1 MTAPAVTIL
10 GISLGHADDRA
21 AEHWLHEVVRPVGVP
36 GLVACTHLVRTPH
49 PHVAISLAAPDG
61 LPDGLSASVDGFA
74 SAAEVAAAQH
84 RERSSGRAVLY
95 PGVESL
101 IGELSV
107 AELLERSA
115 IEQVTLLGGA
125 QPAAETRLITR
136 DFVRPQW
143 INGVLTL
150 IVAPVG
156 AGRIAPFELP
166 DPTPCCADKH

>member
-1 MTAPAVTIL
+1 MTII

-21 AEHWLHEVVRPVGVP
+21 AEHWLHDVVRPADVP
-36 GLVACTHLVRTPH
+36 GLFACTHLVRAPR

-61 LPDGLSASVDGFA
+61 LPDGLPAC
-74 SAAEVAAAQH
+74 AAEFAPAAQVAAAEH
-84 RERSSGRAVLY
+84 RQLSSGRAVLY

-101 IGELSV
+101 VGELSV

-125 QPAAETRLITR
+125 QPQDDIRLETR

>member
-1 MTAPAVTIL
+1 MIVT
-10 GISLGHADDRA
+10 GVSFGHADDRT
-21 AEHWLHEVVRPVGVP
+21 AEHWLHEVVRPAGVP
-36 GLVACTHLVRTPH
+36 GLVACTHLVRTPR
-49 PHVAISLAAPDG
+49 PHVAVSLAAPDG
-61 LPDGLSASVDGFA
+61 LPDNLAASAAEFA
-74 SAAEVAAAQH
+74 SAAEVAAAEH
-84 RERSSGRAVLY
+84 RERRSGRAVLY

-101 IGELSV
+101 VGELSV

-125 QPAAETRLITR
+125 QPDEDTRLLTR
-136 DFVRPQW
+136 DFVRPVW

-150 IVAPVG
+150 IAAPVG